1 MNLYSLALFVHIC
14 GAVAIFAGLGV
25 WVFGVVA
32 LRRAQLVEQARL
44 LAALIKTS
52 GNLVVGGVVLIGVA
66 GFYMAVTAWSAQA
79 TWIIVATI
87 SFALLAPGGLLVL
100 DPRVRAIARFAQTA
114 QDGPL
119 PASLAARTRDPL
131 LATGLSVY
139 VSCLVGI
146 IFLMTTKPAASEA
159 ILAMAIAVAVGAI
172 VSLPAW
178 RKKHAAE
185 TSAQPDNP

>member
-25 WVFGVVA
+25 WVFGVAA

-66 GFYMAVTAWSAQA
+66 GFYMTVTAWSAQA

-87 SFALLAPGGLLVL
+87 SFALLAPGGLLIL

-119 PASLAARTRDPL
+119 SATLAARTRDPL

-146 IFLMTTKPAASEA
+146 IFLMTNKPAASEA
-159 ILAMAIAVAVGAI
+159 ILAIVIAVAVGAI

-178 RKKHAAE
+178 RKHAAE